1 MQTGTFSDSRGH
13 PDVFTAMENVTTR
26 ADGKDRIKEKR
37 QIRVSLDE
45 ILSLEETRGEK
56 QTCTLMESCMNN
68 VEREWGGGGGG
79 LSCALTGPSLSHNKC
94 KLLH

>member
-26 ADGKDRIKEKR
+26 ADGKDRIKEKS
-37 QIRVSLDE
+37 QIKVSLDE

-56 QTCTLMESCMNN
+56 QTYTLTESCMNN

-79 LSCALTGPSLSHNKC
+79 S
-94 KLLH
+94 